1 MSLTEIAVSAAQ
13 TEKIKRAIEVHLR
26 SQQPRLRGHFCSRK
40 GTGHTTIE
48 QVSVMAFI
56 CATTCAPQVF
66 LSGVSVPLSPCKS
79 RVVEAV
85 YILLCQKYFE
95 AKRSSGTGK
104 MNVLKCSISLL
115 M

>member
-1 MSLTEIAVSAAQ
+1 MQWHLFVQ
-13 TEKIKRAIEVHLR
+13 LCVHLR
-26 SQQPRLRGHFCSRK
+26 C
-40 GTGHTTIE
+40 
-48 QVSVMAFI
+48 
-56 CATTCAPQVF
+56 F

-85 YILLCQKYFE
+85 CILLCQKYFE
-95 AKRSSGTGK
+95 AKRPSGTGK